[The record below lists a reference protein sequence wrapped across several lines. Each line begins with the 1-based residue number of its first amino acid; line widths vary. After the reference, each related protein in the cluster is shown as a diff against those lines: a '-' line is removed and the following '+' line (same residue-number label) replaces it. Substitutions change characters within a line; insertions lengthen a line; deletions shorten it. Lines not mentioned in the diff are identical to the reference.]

1 MKTINKTQQGFT
13 LVELIIVIVILGI
26 LAVTAAPRFL
36 NFSGDAKISVL
47 NTVKASA
54 QTAAKMVY
62 GKAVLQSEVN
72 TAPTAANG
80 GPVVDGVELTHGYP
94 QATAEGIVAAIELPD
109 GWVFSTD
116 AATELVAE
124 TFVAEVAGPPVVP
137 AYISVAGEIR
147 IAASTED
154 LADDG
159 CYVLYKSA
167 FKTGAAATETEPAVT
182 VEVDGC
188 N

>member
-1 MKTINKTQQGFT
+1 MKTLNKQQGFT

-62 GKAVLQSEVN
+62 GKAVLQSQVG
-72 TAPTAANG
+72 TAPTAANA
-80 GPVVDGVELTHGYP
+80 GPEVEGVELTHGYP
-94 QATAEGIVAAIELPD
+94 QATAEGIIAAIDMPD
-109 GWVFSTD
+109 GWVSSSD
-116 AATELVAE
+116 VASGLVAE
-124 TFVAEVAGPPVVP
+124 TFTAEVAGPPVVP
-137 AYISVAGEIR
+137 AYISAAGQIR
-147 IAASTED
+147 IAAATAD
-154 LADDG
+154 LANGG
-159 CYVLYKSA
+159 CYVLYTAA
-167 FKTGAAATETEPAVT
+167 FKANATATETEPVT
-182 VEVDGC
+182 TVVTTGC